1 MDTFKRT
8 GWKMIVND
16 LVSLKSKR
24 L

>member
-8 GWKMIVND
+8 GWRMIVND